1 MRVLKTT
8 IGILLGMVMLFLVSC
23 GGSGSTTIT
32 KLETIRLIGTIGPM
46 SIPLAY
52 MVENNSLASVADKT
66 TLDIWANP
74 AQLQSII
81 ANGQGDF
88 ISLPTNS
95 AATFYNKGIKLQ
107 LLDSSIWNILY
118 IVTTDTSVKSI
129 KDLKE
134 KRVVVPYQGA
144 IPDAIFQA
152 VLEKQGLDPN
162 IDITIIYAPDPV
174 QGSQLLL
181 TGQENYALLSEPSA
195 TSVILKGQSSGKL
208 FTRSLSMETE
218 WQKAFGTS
226 SATPVAG
233 TVVLGSMKDR
243 PEVIKVFL
251 TEYQKAVK
259 WMQDN
264 PVEAGKVGE
273 KVLSEQGFT
282 ATALTQSMQNISWH
296 FTGAQ
301 DAKADIKEFYNML
314 MDANPNFVGGKLP
327 DEGFYYK

>member
-1 MRVLKTT
+1 
-8 IGILLGMVMLFLVSC
+8 
-23 GGSGSTTIT
+23 
-32 KLETIRLIGTIGPM
+32 
-46 SIPLAY
+46 

-95 AATFYNKGIKLQ
+95 AATFYNKGIQLQ